1 MPDCMQGAAGLNKMK
16 HLLKQHEFYLAA
28 LILLLVAGLSTG
40 TEDFLT
46 LGNIFDMTVSSAIL
60 GIMACGLFVVLIAG
74 GIDISFPATAA
85 IAQYLTAS
93 YILANGGNFPLA
105 FAMAAVV
112 GMVLGML
119 NATLVYKLKVP
130 AIIITIAMLNVY
142 FGLLIYFTDGE
153 WLYGFPD
160 WFMNG
165 VELLSFTGSDGYD
178 YGLNLPILMLLAC
191 IALTALLMN
200 KTRIG
205 RQIYAMG
212 GNSDAAGR
220 IGINLFGLNLF
231 VYGYMGALAGIAA
244 VVQTQIT
251 QSVAPNSLMGFELTV
266 LAAVVLG
273 GTSMTGGKGTLLGV
287 VLGVALLAIL
297 KNGLTLLGVPSYW
310 HTVVTGLIILL
321 SISITALNEK
331 QQAKQEA

>member
-1 MPDCMQGAAGLNKMK
+1 MLDIRSLFK
-16 HLLKQHEFYLAA
+16 HHEFYLAV
-28 LILLLVAGLSTG
+28 LIVLLMTGLNVG
-40 TEDFLT
+40 TTDFMT

-85 IAQYLTAS
+85 IAQYVMAS
-93 YILANGGNFPLA
+93 YILANGGNFTLA
-105 FAMAAVV
+105 FIIAAAV
-112 GMVLGML
+112 GSLLGIL
-119 NATLVYKLKVP
+119 NAVLVYRLKVP

-142 FGLLIYFTDGE
+142 FGLLIYISNGE
-153 WLYGFPD
+153 WLYGFPE
-160 WFMNG
+160 WFMEG
-165 VELLSFTGSDGYD
+165 TELLSFTGNDGYD
-178 YGLNLPILMLLAC
+178 YDLNLPIMALL
-191 IALTALLMN
+191 ITIIFTSLLMN

-220 IGINLFGLNLF
+220 IGINLFALHLF

-273 GTSMTGGKGTLLGV
+273 GASMTGGKGTLLGV
-287 VLGVALLAIL
+287 ILGVALLAIL
-297 KNGLTLLGVPSYW
+297 KNGLTLLNVPSYW

-331 QQAKQEA
+331 RQAQQEA

>member
-1 MPDCMQGAAGLNKMK
+1 MPDVKDLF
-16 HLLKQHEFYLAA
+16 HRHEFYLA
-28 LILLLVAGLSTG
+28 LLVLLLVLGLTVG
-40 TEDFLT
+40 TEDFMT

-60 GIMACGLFVVLIAG
+60 GIMACGLLVVLIAG

-85 IAQYLTAS
+85 IAQYIMAS
-93 YILANGGNFPLA
+93 YILANDGNFTIA

-119 NATLVYKLKVP
+119 NAVLVYKLKVP

-142 FGLLIYFTDGE
+142 FGLLIYFSDGE
-153 WLYGFPD
+153 WLYGFQD

-165 VELLSFTGSDGYD
+165 VEVFRFTGSDGYD
-178 YGLNLPILMLLAC
+178 YGLNLPIMALLVS
-191 IALTALLMN
+191 IALTSLLLN
-200 KTRIG
+200 KTRLG

-212 GNSDAAGR
+212 GNADAASR
-220 IGINLFGLNLF
+220 IGINLFGMNLF

-273 GTSMTGGKGTLLGV
+273 GTSMSGGKGTLLGV
-287 VLGVALLAIL
+287 VLGVTLLAIL

>member
-1 MPDCMQGAAGLNKMK
+1 MRSLFK
-16 HLLKQHEFYLAA
+16 HHEFYLAV
-28 LILLLVAGLSTG
+28 LIVLLMTGLNVG
-40 TEDFLT
+40 TTDFMT

-85 IAQYLTAS
+85 IAQYVMAS
-93 YILANGGNFPLA
+93 YILANGGNFTLA
-105 FAMAAVV
+105 FIIAAAV
-112 GMVLGML
+112 GSLLGIL
-119 NATLVYKLKVP
+119 NAVLVYRLKVP

-142 FGLLIYFTDGE
+142 FGLLIYISDGE
-153 WLYGFPD
+153 WLYGFPE
-160 WFMNG
+160 WFMEG
-165 VELLSFTGSDGYD
+165 TELLSFTGNDGYD
-178 YGLNLPILMLLAC
+178 YGLNLPIMALL
-191 IALTALLMN
+191 ITIIFTSLLMN

-220 IGINLFGLNLF
+220 IGINLFALHLF

-273 GTSMTGGKGTLLGV
+273 GASMTGGKGTLLGV
-287 VLGVALLAIL
+287 ILGVALLAIL
-297 KNGLTLLGVPSYW
+297 KNGLTLLNVPSYW

-331 QQAKQEA
+331 RQTQQEA

>member
-1 MPDCMQGAAGLNKMK
+1 MPDFKR
-16 HLLKQHEFYLAA
+16 LLHSHEFHLAA
-28 LILLLVAGLSTG
+28 LTLLLVAGLTVAS
-40 TEDFLT
+40 EDFMT

-74 GIDISFPATAA
+74 GIDISFPATAS

-105 FAMAAVV
+105 FAMAAAI
-112 GMVLGML
+112 GILLGMI
-119 NATLVYKLKVP
+119 NAALVYKLKVP

-142 FGLLIYFTDGE
+142 FGALIYFSNGE
-153 WLYGFPD
+153 WLYGFDD

-165 VELLSFTGSDGYD
+165 VEVLPFVGSDGYD
-178 YGLNLPILMLLAC
+178 YALNLPIMVLLGT
-191 IALTALLMN
+191 IAITSLLMG

-205 RQIYAMG
+205 RQIYAIG
-212 GNSDAAGR
+212 GNADAASR
-220 IGINLFGLNLF
+220 IGVNLFGLNLF

-244 VVQTQIT
+244 IVQMQIT
-251 QSVAPNSLMGFELTV
+251 QSVAPNALMGFELGV
-266 LAAVVLG
+266 LAAVILG
-273 GTSMTGGKGTLLGV
+273 GTSMNGGKGSLLGV
-287 VLGVALLAIL
+287 ILGVALLAIL

-331 QQAKQEA
+331 QQAKKAI